1 MKSPRRPLAR
11 GAVASPAH
19 RRQRPRDRAVDTA
32 GVPWRGTTCAGPRG
46 PWLGFDFSISLISL
60 KSQKSVQD
68 SKIHNKFYKIYKNT
82 K

>member
-1 MKSPRRPLAR
+1 MKSPHRPLAR
-11 GAVASPAH
+11 GPITSPAH
-19 RRQRPRDRAVDTA
+19 RRQRPRDRAVDS
-32 GVPWRGTTCAGPRG
+32 VS